1 MFSLLRRIRRRLV
14 GDGSFRKYLL
24 YATGEFVL
32 IVGGVLVALS
42 LNNWNLE
49 QQNREE
55 EQVLLSQILGEL
67 RAMNRTV
74 NRIRNEIEGKSKSLS
89 NLEAH
94 FSGQAQIDDPKAFLK
109 LVVNAASFGWEQ
121 PRVQRTAFTEIVE
134 SGKLGLIRN
143 VRLRQ
148 GLSRFYHVL
157 QQREDRSVGRVTEF
171 SRRVQEFI
179 PMQGE
184 ANLLDDLED
193 ERIAVAVRK
202 VTDSDIGNLITAEQ
216 NRARFMISIID
227 YTEEESNS
235 LLARIEELF
244 PNLPAFQNESAF
256 QASTRK

>member
-14 GDGSFRKYLL
+14 GDGSFLKYLL

-42 LNNWNLE
+42 LNNWKIE
-49 QQNREE
+49 KQNREE
-55 EQVLLSQILGEL
+55 EEAILGQILGEL
-67 RAMNRTV
+67 RSMNRPV
-74 NRIRNEIEGKSKSLS
+74 NRIRNGIERKSDSLT

-94 FSGQAQIDDPKAFLK
+94 FSDQAQSDDPKAFLK

-121 PRVQRTAFTEIVE
+121 PRVQRTAFSEIVG

-148 GLSRFYHVL
+148 GLGRFYHGL

-171 SRRVQEFI
+171 PRRVQDFI

-184 ANLLDDLED
+184 ANLLDDLDD

-202 VTDSDIGNLITAEQ
+202 ATDSDIGNLITAEH
-216 NRARFMISIID
+216 NRARFMLSIID

-244 PNLPAFQNESAF
+244 PSLPAFQNESAF
-256 QASTRK
+256 QASTRQ